1 MLSTRALVRSS
12 AVLSFMLHAAIVA
25 AVLGLFARPKLFA
38 SRPEQTV
45 TVDLVPPIELSGATK
60 VPAQGPGPEASKE
73 AGGGRAKTAQK
84 SPPQEAPQPQA
95 QTTQQES
102 PQPQAQA
109 AQQEAAPPPETRGVA
124 TFTPMPSMK
133 PPSAF
138 SVSEIPATLDLVT
151 PAAGSGLA
159 PRAEMPAD
167 LTADD
172 IGAFKARLRTC
183 WRPPADLAGV
193 PNLKVTLRVFLTRN
207 GTLARAPVLLAAS
220 ASMSGPALVQTAT
233 TALQAC
239 QPFGLPADR
248 YKEWKVL
255 DLTLSPAD
263 MAGG

>member
-1 MLSTRALVRSS
+1 MLSARTLVRSS
-12 AVLSFMLHAAIVA
+12 AVLSFMLHAALVA

-45 TVDLVPPIELSGATK
+45 TVDLVPPIELSGAAK
-60 VPAQGPGPEASKE
+60 AQAQGPGPEASKE
-73 AGGGRAKTAQK
+73 AGGAKAAQK
-84 SPPQEAPQPQA
+84 PPPQEAPQPQA

-124 TFTPMPSMK
+124 TFTPMPSAK

-151 PAAGSGLA
+151 PATSSGLA
-159 PRAEMPAD
+159 PPAEMPAD

-220 ASMSGPALVQTAT
+220 ASMSGPALVRTAT

>member
-45 TVDLVPPIELSGATK
+45 TVDLVPPIELSGAAK
-60 VPAQGPGPEASKE
+60 AQAQAPEANTE
-73 AGGGRAKTAQK
+73 AGGGAKTAQK

-109 AQQEAAPPPETRGVA
+109 AQQEAAAPPETRGVA

-183 WRPPADLAGV
+183 WRPPADLAGA